1 MLRYYMPIRMANIKT
16 NTQRADDV
24 SAKDVEQPSL
34 SPLLMGMPNPVDT
47 LENRMR
53 FLIK

>member
-34 SPLLMGMPNPVDT
+34 SPVLMGMPNPADT
-47 LENRMR
+47 LEKSLR